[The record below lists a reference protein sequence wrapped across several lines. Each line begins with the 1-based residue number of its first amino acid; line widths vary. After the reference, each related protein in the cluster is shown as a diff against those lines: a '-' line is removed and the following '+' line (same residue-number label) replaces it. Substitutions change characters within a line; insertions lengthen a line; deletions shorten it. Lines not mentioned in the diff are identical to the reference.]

1 MKILITGVS
10 GQVGYALSQTL
21 IEEELVSIT
30 RQKCD
35 LAKSDQIKKTIDY
48 HKPDLV
54 INPAAYTKVDQA
66 EHDKELAFKINRNA
80 PKVMAEKAREYNIPF
95 IHFSTDYIF
104 DGEKS
109 DSYKEEDSTHP
120 LGVYGQS
127 KLDGEKAV
135 QEVGGYFYIFRT
147 SWVYSTIGNNFYM
160 MMKRLSQERKEL
172 KVVND
177 QQGVPTSNFF
187 IAKQIQ
193 KIIPQLNSN
202 NTGIYH
208 LVPEGFCSWYEF
220 ARVIISQKNIQFN
233 LEKLK
238 PIQSN
243 EFKTKTKRPENSR
256 LNNDKVKKT
265 FMLKFS
271 DWSDELNKVMDET

>member
-1 MKILITGVS
+1 
-10 GQVGYALSQTL
+10 
-21 IEEELVSIT
+21 
-30 RQKCD
+30 
-35 LAKSDQIKKTIDY
+35 
-48 HKPDLV
+48 
-54 INPAAYTKVDQA
+54 
-66 EHDKELAFKINRNA
+66 
-80 PKVMAEKAREYNIPF
+80 
-95 IHFSTDYIF
+95 
-104 DGEKS
+104 
-109 DSYKEEDSTHP
+109 
-120 LGVYGQS
+120 
-127 KLDGEKAV
+127 
-135 QEVGGYFYIFRT
+135 
-147 SWVYSTIGNNFYM
+147 
-160 MMKRLSQERKEL
+160 MKRLSQERKEL

>member
-48 HKPDLV
+48 HKPDLI

-109 DSYKEEDSTHP
+109 DSYKEGDSTHP

-233 LEKLK
+233 LKKLK